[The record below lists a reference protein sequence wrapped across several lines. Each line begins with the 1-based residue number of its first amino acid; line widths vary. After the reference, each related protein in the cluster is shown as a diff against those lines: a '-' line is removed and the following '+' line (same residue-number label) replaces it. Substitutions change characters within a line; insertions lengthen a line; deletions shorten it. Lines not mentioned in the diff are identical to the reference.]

1 LKPFPTGLS
10 KRSYIEKNPHFFR
23 DNYNIKPNDNLLL
36 YVGRV
41 AHEKNIDFL
50 ISSFVHI
57 YQKQKN
63 TKLLITGEGPA
74 LEHISGLIRKFK
86 MENNIILTGY
96 LERNNELLSCYAASD
111 LFVFSS
117 KTETQ
122 GLVLIEA
129 MAQGLPVAALSIN
142 GTESILK
149 NNLGAITPKDNVYDF
164 AEKCLELLNDKKR
177 LKMMSL
183 EAKKNALINWTSEK
197 QSKKLADLYKE
208 VSRKLNFSGLD
219 KEDVF
224 LQN

>member
-1 LKPFPTGLS
+1 
-10 KRSYIEKNPHFFR
+10 
-23 DNYNIKPNDNLLL
+23 
-36 YVGRV
+36 
-41 AHEKNIDFL
+41 
-50 ISSFVHI
+50 
-57 YQKQKN
+57 
-63 TKLLITGEGPA
+63 
-74 LEHISGLIRKFK
+74 

-129 MAQGLPVAALSIN
+129 MAQGLPIAALSIN

-197 QSKKLADLYKE
+197 QAKKLVDLYKE
-208 VSRKLNFSGLD
+208 VSKKLNFSGLD